1 MTPVELRARI
11 AAGRAPAVLDVR
23 SASEFRAGHVPGAI
37 NLPYWKLLLGAAPPF
52 PVDAEVVVY
61 CGHGP
66 RARLAGAARRRRGVR
81 QVSLLDGHWAAW
93 SRATD

>member
-1 MTPVELRARI
+1 MSPAELRRRLAS
-11 AAGRAPAVLDVR
+11 GAPPVILDVR

-52 PVDAEVVVY
+52 ATDAEVVVY

-66 RARLAGAARRRRGVR
+66 RAKMAGAALRSRGVR
-81 QVSLLDGHWAAW
+81 QVSMLDGHWAAW
-93 SRATD
+93 VRD